1 MGAGSQPKPVMI
13 QKGMNAH
20 KSVQAN
26 KIILLNNLKKK
37 HPQQEDG
44 ELLRGVARRPPFVL
58 KGDTAADIR
67 KGLSHSGVEGVAG
80 CSPERMVGRTVLFLC
95 PKMKGCCLGEGAST
109 SHSF

>member
-58 KGDTAADIR
+58 KGTRRRTFAKALATMVLKVLLDARPKEWAGGLFFFYVR
-67 KGLSHSGVEGVAG
+67 K
-80 CSPERMVGRTVLFLC
+80 
-95 PKMKGCCLGEGAST
+95 
-109 SHSF
+109 